1 MESFYRIS
9 YVSTTRY
16 TIIQQ
21 LTRNTTYSRMKV
33 RTIAFLHSSSS
44 PPPQT
49 ETIFVTISLEIF
61 SKSVRPCNEA
71 TPSALFSSSSF
82 QTIVTQRSVNKRE
95 LISCCPTRFVSGNL
109 DKFFSTKGRQTK
121 HVFVRAVLVRE
132 NGSLL
137 APHGQLAPSHGI
149 PCLFTG
155 NIVYRYTKTVI
166 HAKRIEIELVNKNP
180 FPQPYLHSPPLSPP
194 PLSLDSF
201 QSRTT
206 GLSKGIS
213 STSLGVENLDRR
225 KRSQL
230 NLDVTPEQLSRGH
243 ISSEGE
249 LQLSSPFQSSPRC
262 LYTSLIYYCSTEK

>member
-1 MESFYRIS
+1 MRFVFALFINKWTDLAKFFFFFLFFLESFYRIS

-109 DKFFSTKGRQTK
+109 DKFFNQRTANQTRFRSSSTRQRKRKFARPARTT
-121 HVFVRAVLVRE
+121 RAVSW
-132 NGSLL
+132 N
-137 APHGQLAPSHGI
+137 
-149 PCLFTG
+149 
-155 NIVYRYTKTVI
+155 
-166 HAKRIEIELVNKNP
+166 
-180 FPQPYLHSPPLSPP
+180 PLSFHGKYR
-194 PLSLDSF
+194 LSIHEDGDT
-201 QSRTT
+201 RE
-206 GLSKGIS
+206 K
-213 STSLGVENLDRR
+213 NRDRV
-225 KRSQL
+225 S
-230 NLDVTPEQLSRGH
+230 
-243 ISSEGE
+243 
-249 LQLSSPFQSSPRC
+249 
-262 LYTSLIYYCSTEK
+262 